1 MQQLPDNFVRQMDEL
16 LGADES
22 RALCDALAGEAP
34 VSLRL
39 HPRKGC
45 APAAAMRRVP
55 WCASGFYLPE
65 RPAFTFDPLLHAGA
79 YYVQEAASMF
89 VEQAFRTLDFRP
101 RRVLDLCAAPGGKS
115 TLWRSLLPDDALLV
129 ANEPLPARAAVL
141 AENMAKWGHADVL
154 VSQAWPAEFAALG
167 GFFDVIAAD
176 VPCSGE
182 GMFRKDSGAVGE
194 WSTGNVAQCAARQW
208 QIVCDVWP
216 ALREGGY
223 LVYSTCTFNRHEDED
238 NVERICRELGAEA
251 VPVDCPAEWGIC
263 GDTTGRGLPVS
274 HFFPHRTEGEGFF
287 LALLRKTASAPAAR
301 EKRNRPAARG
311 GSPAGCAEAA
321 GWLRRPEEFRLLP
334 APDGGIA
341 AVRRLW
347 EDDARRV
354 AACVRLLACGLDL
367 AGTKGRKTVP
377 AAALALSLEL
387 RGEAFPRVELAYDE
401 AIAYL
406 RRETLCPGNDVP
418 RGYVLACYAGRPIG
432 FLNHIGPRANN
443 LFPAEWRIRTS
454 YLQRQDPVVE
464 TAGPRAPEQTHTLI
478 NINEVP

>member
-1 MQQLPDNFVRQMDEL
+1 MQQFPDSFVRQMDDQ

-22 RALCDALAGEAP
+22 RALCAALSGEAP

-39 HPRKGC
+39 HPQKGC
-45 APAAAMRRVP
+45 GPAAGMRRVP
-55 WCASGFYLPE
+55 WCSSGYYLPE

-89 VEQAFRTLDFRP
+89 VEQAYRTIDIRP

-115 TLWRSLLPDDALLV
+115 TLWRALLPGDALLV

-141 AENMAKWGHADVL
+141 AENLAKWGHADVL

-182 GMFRKDSGAVGE
+182 GMFRKDSGAVAE
-194 WSTGNVAQCAARQW
+194 WSVDNVAQCAARQW
-208 QIVCDVWP
+208 QIICDVWP

-238 NVERICRELGAEA
+238 NVERICRELGAEL

-274 HFFPHRTEGEGFF
+274 HFFPHHAEGEGFF
-287 LALLRKTASAPAAR
+287 LALLRKTAPAPTPR
-301 EKRNRPAARG
+301 EKRRRQAVRG
-311 GSPAGCAEAA
+311 GSPAGSAEAA
-321 GWLRRPEEFRLLP
+321 AWLRRPGEFRLLP
-334 APDGGIA
+334 GPDGGIA
-341 AVRRLW
+341 AIRHLW
-347 EDDARRV
+347 ADDACRV
-354 AACVRLLACGLDL
+354 AACVRLLSCGLRL
-367 AGTKGRKTVP
+367 AETKGRKTVP

-387 RGEAFPRVELAYDE
+387 RGEAFARVELAYDE
-401 AIAYL
+401 TIAYL
-406 RRETLCPGNDVP
+406 RREALCPGGDVP
-418 RGYVLACYAGRPIG
+418 MGYVLACYAGRPLG
-432 FLNHIGPRANN
+432 FLNHIGSRANN
-443 LFPAEWRIRTS
+443 LYPAEWRIRTS
-454 YLQRQDPVVE
+454 YTQRQVPVVAA
-464 TAGPRAPEQTHTLI
+464 TGAHVPE
-478 NINEVP
+478 